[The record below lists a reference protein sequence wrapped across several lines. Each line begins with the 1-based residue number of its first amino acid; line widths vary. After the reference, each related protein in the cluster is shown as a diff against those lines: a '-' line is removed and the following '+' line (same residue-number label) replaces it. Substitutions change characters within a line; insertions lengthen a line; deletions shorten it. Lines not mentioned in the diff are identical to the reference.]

1 RRKNCAE
8 ICLDSRRHSSGS
20 CNLHGRLQSGW
31 FSDLTLPS
39 APVAIQTPM
48 GSFTSCLLP
57 VSRRSRPP
65 HQQMNSSTPFEE
77 EGVRGHLH
85 RADGTGDGMVLTH
98 GAGGDCNAPL
108 LLAVAEAFQAASV
121 TVLRCDLPFRL
132 QRPSDRLDPQT
143 RPRTEQALEPRS
155 PPCGAL

>member
-1 RRKNCAE
+1 MKRFALSPAARKRTAMT
-8 ICLDSRRHSSGS
+8 SS
-20 CNLHGRLQSGW
+20 
-31 FSDLTLPS
+31 
-39 APVAIQTPM
+39 I
-48 GSFTSCLLP
+48 
-57 VSRRSRPP
+57 
-65 HQQMNSSTPFEE
+65 PFEA

-143 RPRTEQALEPRS
+143 RQGPSRPWSR
-155 PPCGAL
+155 GRR